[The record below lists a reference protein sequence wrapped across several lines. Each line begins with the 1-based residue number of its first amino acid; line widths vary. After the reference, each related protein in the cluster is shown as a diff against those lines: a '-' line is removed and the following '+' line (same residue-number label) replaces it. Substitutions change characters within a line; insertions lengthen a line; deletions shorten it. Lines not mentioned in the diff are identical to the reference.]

1 MATDVRELAPSRP
14 RSALQK
20 RVAPPLDVLE
30 ARIHVPEPRAGTVS
44 RTALVNRL
52 RTLASSAVVTISAPA
67 GYGKTTVLAQWATRD
82 ARPFAWVSL
91 DPSDND
97 PVVLLRHVGA
107 ALDAVEDLSTP
118 ARGVLG
124 ARGST
129 VWKSGLPRLTGWL
142 VSREEPLVLV
152 LDDAHLV
159 RSKEALQ
166 LVSVLADHLGEGSL
180 LVLAGR
186 ALPRLPLA
194 SMRAAG
200 RLVELGGQQLALD
213 RREAQLLLHATGI
226 DLDLVQAA
234 SVVDRCEGWAAGLYL
249 ASLAVRDEE
258 DERRRTEQLVAF
270 RGDDRYLSDY
280 FRDEYLSNL
289 RPAQLRFLRR
299 TSILERMSGALCD
312 VVLGE
317 SGSAR
322 ELEKIERSNLFLS
335 RSTGGASGTGITT
348 CSVTSCSASCW
359 RPSRS
364 SFRVSTTA
372 PRTGTSGAATS
383 SPPSNTLGS
392 GATSTALR
400 RSSRRSRCPCMSAG
414 ASSPSNAGWPVSTRA
429 ARRRY
434 PGVALMGA
442 WVHALRGRTE
452 AAVEWLAAAESGSFE
467 GVLPDG
473 SGTLEPWL
481 AVLRAVMCCEGVQQ
495 MIADVE
501 RALADLPAA
510 SLARPCALTVQGA
523 AYILL
528 GQPERADEIF
538 RQAAREAEHVGATDA
553 RVLAISERSLLAS
566 TRGDAVAAET
576 LATEAA
582 DLVESENLGGYVTSV
597 IALATSARA
606 QLRHGEWDSARAQL
620 AKAQLLRP
628 LLQESAFPWFAIQAR
643 LELARSYLALRDK
656 GTARSLLAEVTAI
669 IGRQPHVASL
679 VGDAEALQEEIDAI
693 PETDDRAGTGLTG
706 AQLRLLPLLA
716 THLSFRE
723 IGERLFVSRNTI
735 KTQAISVYR
744 KLGVSSRSDAI
755 QRAGQLG
762 LVDPAGGPA

>member
-1 MATDVRELAPSRP
+1 MATDVRQLAPSRP

-20 RVAPPLDVLE
+20 RVEPRPDVFE
-30 ARIHVPEPRAGTVS
+30 ARIHVPEPRSGTVS

-97 PVVLLRHVGA
+97 PVVFLRHVGA

-118 ARGVLG
+118 VRGVLG
-124 ARGST
+124 AQGST

-152 LDDAHLV
+152 LDDAHLL
-159 RSKEALQ
+159 RSKEALR
-166 LVSVLADHLGEGSL
+166 LVSVLAEHLGEGSL

-226 DLDLVQAA
+226 ELDLVQAT

-249 ASLAVRDEE
+249 AGLAARDEE

-312 VVLGE
+312 LVLGD

-322 ELEKIERSNLFLS
+322 ELEKIERSNLFLVPLD
-335 RSTGGASGTGITT
+335 RRRE
-348 CSVTSCSASCW
+348 W
-359 RPSRS
+359 YRYHHL
-364 SFRVSTTA
+364 FRDLLQRELLETEPELV
-372 PRTGTSGAATS
+372 PQ
-383 SPPSNTLGS
+383 LHH
-392 GATSTALR
+392 
-400 RSSRRSRCPCMSAG
+400 
-414 ASSPSNAGWPVSTRA
+414 RA
-429 ARRRY
+429 ANWYERRGELESALEHAWLGRDLDRVAEIFTAIALPMYFGGRVVTVERWLARFDEEACRRY

-442 WVHALRGRTE
+442 WVHALRGRRE
-452 AAVEWLAAAESGSFE
+452 AAVECLAAAESGPFE

-473 SGTLEPWL
+473 SRTLEPWL
-481 AVLRAVMCCEGVQQ
+481 AVLRAGMCCEGLQQ

-501 RALADLPAA
+501 RALADLPAT
-510 SLARPCALTVQGA
+510 SIARPCALTVQGA
-523 AYILL
+523 ANILL

-538 RQAAREAEHVGATDA
+538 CRAAQEAEHVGATDA

-566 TRGDAVAAET
+566 ARGDAVAAET

-582 DLVESENLGGYVTSV
+582 DLVESENLGGYLTSL

-606 QLRHGEWDSARAQL
+606 QLRHGQWDSARTQL

-628 LLQESAFPWFAIQAR
+628 LLQESPFPWFAIQAR

-656 GTARSLLAEVTAI
+656 GTARSLLAEVSAI
-669 IGRQPHVASL
+669 IGGQPLVGSL
-679 VGDAEALQEEIDAI
+679 VGDARALQEEIDAI
-693 PETDDRAGTGLTG
+693 PESVDRAGTGLTG
-706 AQLRLLPLLA
+706 AELRLLPLLA

>member
-1 MATDVRELAPSRP
+1 MATDVRQLAPSRLRP
-14 RSALQK
+14 APQK
-20 RVAPPLDVLE
+20 GVAPRLDVLE

-52 RTLASSAVVTISAPA
+52 RTVASSAVVTISAPA
-67 GYGKTTVLAQWATRD
+67 GYGKTTVLAQWAMRD

-97 PVVLLRHVGA
+97 PVVFLRHVGA
-107 ALDAVEDLSTP
+107 ALDAVEDLRTP
-118 ARGVLG
+118 VRGVLG

-152 LDDAHLV
+152 LDDAHLL

-226 DLDLVQAA
+226 DLDLVQAT

-249 ASLAVRDEE
+249 ASLTVRDEE

-312 VVLGE
+312 VVLDE

-322 ELEKIERSNLFLS
+322 ELEKIERSNLFLVPLDRRREWYRYHHLFRDLLQRELLETEPELVPHLHHRAANWYERRGNLES
-335 RSTGGASGTGITT
+335 ALEHAWLGRDLDRVAEIFTAIALPVYVGGRV
-348 CSVTSCSASCW
+348 VTVERWLA
-359 RPSRS
+359 R
-364 SFRVSTTA
+364 FDE
-372 PRTGTSGAATS
+372 
-383 SPPSNTLGS
+383 
-392 GATSTALR
+392 
-400 RSSRRSRCPCMSAG
+400 
-414 ASSPSNAGWPVSTRA
+414 A

-452 AAVEWLAAAESGSFE
+452 AAVEWFAAAESGSFE

-481 AVLRAVMCCEGVQQ
+481 AVLRAVMCCEGVEQ

-538 RQAAREAEHVGATDA
+538 RQAAGEAEHVGATDA
-553 RVLAISERSLLAS
+553 RVLAISERSLIAS

-606 QLRHGEWDSARAQL
+606 QLRRGEWDSARAQL

-669 IGRQPHVASL
+669 IGRQPHVGSL

-706 AQLRLLPLLA
+706 AELRLLPLLA